1 MNRVP
6 RVAFCV
12 AMAAMIL
19 FPGVNR
25 MRAQD
30 QTPSPTP
37 AAQTPSPT
45 PAAQEPEEEDKNP
58 FAPEPAPP
66 LQPGMTG
73 SDTNDPRAKL
83 APGLYN
89 AGEAAMGIKHLQ
101 LVKKPAAFQLGTNNP
116 NDPKVQKMLQQLNS
130 PNLSRIP
137 ASRRLVIAQLAF
149 ANSDLA
155 FQGNHLFQG
164 NFYGVNIFDISN
176 PAHSKLL
183 TSLVCPGGQGDV
195 SVYKNLLFMSVEQP
209 NGRLDCGTQ
218 GFPPGPPPTP
228 EEQKDKKRR
237 PPAAQKDRF
246 RGVRIFDIS
255 DIRNPKQV
263 AAVQTCRGSHTHTLV
278 IDPNDKD
285 NVYIYVSGTS
295 FVRQPEE
302 LAGCSDVEEPGKDPN
317 TALFRID
324 VIKVPLASP
333 QDAKVVSNPRVFMD
347 ARTGAMNGLN
357 NGGTHGTKGPEK
369 PKDTNQCHDITVYS
383 AIGLAAGACSG
394 NGILL
399 DIKDPVNPKRVD
411 AVNDPNYSYW
421 HSASFSNDGTKVV
434 FTDEWGGGLGARC
447 RPNDPNK
454 WGADAIFGLKD
465 DKLTFESY
473 YKMPAAQSDSE
484 NCVAHNGS
492 LIPVPGR
499 DIEVQAWYQGGV
511 SVVDFTDAAHPFE
524 IAYFDRGPIDP
535 KTLVL
540 GGDWS
545 AYWYNGYIYGSEIAR
560 GLDVFELTPTKFLT
574 QNEIDAAKTVRVNEL
589 NVQNQQ
595 KLEWP
600 AKLVVAKAYVDQLSR
615 SQALPADKVTALQ
628 NAIQSAE
635 SSHMSQAALAN
646 LKGMAS
652 SLASDAGSAKNQSD
666 AARLKAL
673 AEILEHPAA

>member
-6 RVAFCV
+6 RIAFCV

-45 PAAQEPEEEDKNP
+45 PAAQGDEEERNP
-58 FAPEPAPP
+58 FAVEPAPP
-66 LQPGMTG
+66 LPPGMTG

-89 AGEAAMGIKHLQ
+89 AGETAMGMKHLQ

-116 NDPKVQKMLQQLNS
+116 DDPKVQKMLAQLNS
-130 PNLSRIP
+130 PNMAKIP
-137 ASRRLVIAQLAF
+137 AARRLVIAQLAF

-183 TSLVCPGGQGDV
+183 TSMVCPGGQGDV

-255 DIRNPKQV
+255 DIKNPRQV

-278 IDPNDKD
+278 VDPNDKD

-295 FVRQPEE
+295 FVRQSEE
-302 LAGCSDVEEPGKDPN
+302 LAGCSGVEEPEKDPN

-421 HSASFSNDGTKVV
+421 HSASFSNDGSKVV

-454 WGADAIFGLKD
+454 WGADAIFGLKN
-465 DKLTFESY
+465 DKLSFESY

-535 KTLVL
+535 NTLVL

-545 AYWYNGYIYGSEIAR
+545 AYWYNGYIYSSEIAR

-574 QNEIDAAKTVRVNEL
+574 QNEIDAAKAVRVNEL

-600 AKLVVAKAYVDQLSR
+600 AKLVVAKAYLDQLSR
-615 SQALPADKVTALQ
+615 SQVLPADKIAALEKAIQ
-628 NAIQSAE
+628 NAEHSHMKKDAVAELNRMAE
-635 SSHMSQAALAN
+635 SLA
-646 LKGMAS
+646 KEADG
-652 SLASDAGSAKNQSD
+652 AKNQADSK
-666 AARLKAL
+666 RLHAL

>member
-6 RVAFCV
+6 SVVCY
-12 AMAAMIL
+12 AAIAVLVL
-19 FPGVNR
+19 FLGVNR
-25 MRAQD
+25 LPAQA
-30 QTPSPTP
+30 PTP
-37 AAQTPSPT
+37 TPQAQAQTPSPT
-45 PAAQEPEEEDKNP
+45 PAAQEPEEEERNP
-58 FAPEPAPP
+58 FAPEPAQP
-66 LQPGMTG
+66 LPPGMTG
-73 SDTNDPRAKL
+73 SDVNDPRAKL

-116 NDPKVQKMLQQLNS
+116 DDPKVQKMIGQLNM
-130 PNLSRIP
+130 PNVAKIP
-137 ASRRLVIAQLAF
+137 KPMHLVIAQLAF

-155 FQGNHLFQG
+155 FQGNHLFLG

-176 PAHSKLL
+176 PAKTTLV

-218 GFPPGPPPTP
+218 GFPPDPTP
-228 EEQKDKKRR
+228 ATEPKPKKR
-237 PPAAQKDRF
+237 PVPSAQKDRF

-255 DIRNPKQV
+255 DIKNPRQV
-263 AAVQTCRGSHTHTLV
+263 AAVQTCRGSHTHTLLV
-278 IDPNDKD
+278 DPNDKD

-295 FVRQPEE
+295 FVRRPEE
-302 LAGCSDVEEPGKDPN
+302 LAGCSGEEPDKDPN

-324 VIKVPLASP
+324 VIKVPVASP
-333 QDAKVVSNPRVFMD
+333 QDAKVVSNPRLFMD
-347 ARTGAMNGLN
+347 ARTGAIDSLS
-357 NGGTHGTKGPEK
+357 NGGTHGKKGPEK
-369 PKDTNQCHDITVYS
+369 PKETNQCHDITVYS

-421 HSASFSNDGTKVV
+421 HSASFSNDGSKVV

-447 RPNDPNK
+447 RPNDPNV
-454 WGADAIFGLKD
+454 WGADAIFGLNN
-465 DKLTFESY
+465 DKLTFASY
-473 YKMPAAQSDSE
+473 YKMPAAQSDTE

-492 LIPVPGR
+492 LVPVPGR
-499 DIEVQAWYQGGV
+499 DIEVQAWYQGGI

-535 KTLVL
+535 KQMVL

-545 AYWYNGYIYGSEIAR
+545 AYWYNGYIYASEIAR
-560 GLDVFELTPTKFLT
+560 GLDVFELTPSKFLT
-574 QNEIDAAKTVRVNEL
+574 QNELDAAKTVRVSEL

-595 KLEWP
+595 KIEWP

-615 SQALPADKVTALQ
+615 SQALPADQITALQ
-628 NAIQSAE
+628 KAIQNAE
-635 SSHMSQAALAN
+635 SSHMSKDALVN
-646 LKGMAS
+646 LKGMAPS
-652 SLASDAGSAKNQSD
+652 VASDAGSAKNPAD

-673 AEILEHPAA
+673 ADILEHPAA